1 MGKDI
6 KLNSTEWIDMV
17 FEGKNKAYGAYRL
30 RQSSSKRF
38 VVAFLAMLVFVGF
51 VAALPSLVSEI
62 RKIAAA
68 DQTAMEDAFE
78 LSNLPPIEEQV
89 SQENIIKQETAP
101 PPPPLKTTIKFTP
114 PVITE
119 DENVTDDNQ
128 IIDNKELIDKKG
140 AISAFNVAGTD
151 VEGAVDLRELEG
163 HKVIVE
169 EKVVE
174 KPFVTVE
181 QMPSF
186 PGGEAEMQ
194 RFIQSNL
201 RYPVVAQES
210 GIQGRV
216 TIRFVV
222 TKDGTISN
230 VEVLRG
236 IDPSC
241 DKEAVNVVK
250 KMPKWI
256 PGKQNGRAVPVYFTL
271 PVVFRLQ

>member
-6 KLNSTEWIDMV
+6 KLNSAEWCDMV

-38 VVAFLAMLVFVGF
+38 IVAFLAMLVFVGF
-51 VAALPSLVSEI
+51 VAALPSLVNEI

-89 SQENIIKQETAP
+89 SQENIIKQESAP

-119 DENVTDDNQ
+119 DDKVTDDNQ

-151 VEGAVDLRELEG
+151 VEGAVDLRELES

-174 KPFVTVE
+174 KPFTTVE
-181 QMPSF
+181 QMPSY
-186 PGGEAEMQ
+186 PGGEVEMQ
-194 RFIQSNL
+194 KFIRDNL
-201 RYPVVAQES
+201 KYPVVAQES

-222 TKDGTISN
+222 TKDGNISD
-230 VEVLRG
+230 VTVLRG

-241 DKEAVNVVK
+241 DREAVNVVK